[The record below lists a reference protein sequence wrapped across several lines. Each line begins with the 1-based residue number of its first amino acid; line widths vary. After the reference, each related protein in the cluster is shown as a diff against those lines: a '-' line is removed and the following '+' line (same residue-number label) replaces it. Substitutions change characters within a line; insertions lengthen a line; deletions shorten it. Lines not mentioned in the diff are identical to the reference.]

1 MEVVDQKL
9 LTFLIYQQI
18 IQDTLSE
25 AKRYASHEL
34 TEKLS
39 SQYLK
44 VIDDLIKCIN
54 EKYEKEFFFD
64 RIHHGNEYSFRSIFL
79 AEEEEEEDEKE
90 EEPQN

>member
-25 AKRYASHEL
+25 AKRYASHGL

-39 SQYLK
+39 IQYLK
-44 VIDDLIKCIN
+44 IIDDLIKCIN
-54 EKYEKEFFFD
+54 EKHEKEFFFD
-64 RIHHGNEYSFRSIFL
+64 RIHHGTGFQFRSIFL
-79 AEEEEEEDEKE
+79 AEEEEEEDEH
-90 EEPQN
+90 EPQN

>member
-25 AKRYASHEL
+25 AKRYASHGL

-39 SQYLK
+39 IQYLK
-44 VIDDLIKCIN
+44 IIDDLIQCIN
-54 EKYEKEFFFD
+54 EKHEKNFFFD
-64 RIHHGNEYSFRSIFL
+64 RIHHGTGFQFRSIFL
-79 AEEEEEEDEKE
+79 AEEEDKDDVG
-90 EEPQN
+90 QN